1 MMTGKNMC
9 GADGRRLYRVGG
21 RTVVWLFDENESDA
35 AKLPA
40 DNLSILDEDGA
51 EVWNLRQTTGRED
64 VCVLLRIDGEEICF
78 TTFNGFSARVDV
90 RTLVLTRLPSQ
101 K

>member
-1 MMTGKNMC
+1 MMTGEDMC

-21 RTVVWLFDENESDA
+21 RTVVWLFNENERDA

-40 DNLSILDEDGA
+40 DNLSILDGDGA
-51 EVWNLRQTTGRED
+51 EVWDLRRATGRED
-64 VCVLLRIDGEEICF
+64 VCVLLRIDGEAMYF